1 MTASPA
7 GAGLVV
13 GVGACRDAPAEAVY
27 GLVREVLAE
36 LGPAA
41 GPLLELATVEAK
53 ATEPGIVEAA
63 RLLGVRLRSWAP
75 GVLAAVETPHSSPT
89 ALAALGVASVAE
101 AAALAGGGELLVPK
115 RKQGGPGPAVATC
128 AVARRGPAAGVPGDR
143 TTTE

>member
-53 ATEPGIVEAA
+53 ATEPGIV
-63 RLLGVRLRSWAP
+63 
-75 GVLAAVETPHSSPT
+75 
-89 ALAALGVASVAE
+89 
-101 AAALAGGGELLVPK
+101 GGG
-115 RKQGGPGPAVATC
+115 PA
-128 AVARRGPAAGVPGDR
+128 GDGR
-143 TTTE
+143 DDV